1 MSSLTQMVFS
11 RWEEDST
18 IHPSLIH
25 SNTQLSFPKNIAH
38 SNERMKHQGK
48 GFTMNEIR
56 SSGYWIP
63 SMSRAIASYIRQC
76 VICRRLRRSP
86 EGQRMSDLPV
96 ERVEP
101 SPPFTYCGM
110 DWFGPF
116 VTTEGRKQNKRYGL
130 LFTCFC
136 SRAIHSETCWRT
148 CLLMPSSTA

>member
-136 SRAIHSETCWRT
+136 SRAIHIETCWRT